1 MQSKHLKWALIILII
16 YAVYKTFISKKEDF
30 VLIPPIGPNG
40 TVTDVKNLVPGAFYQ
55 RATLKSGISNTVTG
69 SLNGGTTCTEFP
81 STIYIPV
88 GAVDAVC
95 NLGANNINAYTP
107 ITETLST
114 CPIVNGV
121 PTKTLNKI
129 TDVAAFNRVTT
140 TTPAQYGGR
149 DCFTQRQ
156 AFLNYIEL
164 FPCTSTIPSACDLT
178 TVNKVYN
185 PNGVADS
192 FTTCNVNVGGV
203 WNKAVPKWS
212 DAEIN
217 ARSTITQGING
228 GASCSAQA
236 TSLSATRNVPCGPV
250 NATCQGNDPSGV
262 QSNVNT
268 NYNTSNIP
276 GTPNPIIESSTF
288 WSTCQPS
295 GFFTNTLVAD
305 YSRCCSKTGTYLG
318 AQTDELGKVIPGSAG
333 TVCA

>member
-1 MQSKHLKWALIILII
+1 MQSKVLKWALILVALYVLYTVFI
-16 YAVYKTFISKKEDF
+16 YKKEDF
-30 VLIPPIGPNG
+30 VLVPPIGPNG
-40 TVTDVKNLVPGAFYQ
+40 TVTDIKNLVPGAFYQ

-69 SLNGGTTCTEFP
+69 SLNGGSTCTEFP

-107 ITETLST
+107 ITETLAA
-114 CPIVNGV
+114 CPLVNGV

-129 TDVAAFNRVTT
+129 TDVSAFNRATT

-156 AFLNYIEL
+156 AALPATSQFS
-164 FPCTSTIPSACDLT
+164 CTSSIPSSCDLT

-185 PNGVADS
+185 PNAIADS

-217 ARSTITQGING
+217 TRATITPGING
-228 GASCSAQA
+228 GASCSSQA
-236 TSLSATRNVPCGPV
+236 ASLSATRNVPCGPV
-250 NATCQGNDPSGV
+250 NATCQGNDPTGI

-276 GTPNPIIESSTF
+276 GTSTPIIESSAF

-295 GFFTNTLVAD
+295 GFFTNTSVAD
-305 YSRCCSKTGTYLG
+305 YSKCCTKTGTYLG
-318 AQTDELGKVIPGSAG
+318 VQFDELGTVIPGSAG